1 LRAPCGTC
9 PGTPT
14 REERSTSSRC
24 PEIAALALIAIVA
37 LGLTACQREERRFS
51 EIGPSSGQP
60 DRLRRSGFNPGDPP
74 PPREV
79 VNPYEANAWA
89 VSEGKRL
96 FTWFNCVGC
105 HAHGGGGMGPAL
117 MDAAW
122 IYGSEPQQVYATI
135 VNGGPNGMPPFG
147 GKLTDPEIWQLVAY
161 VRALSGERLRRDVRP
176 SRDDHLQVRPSEQSG
191 PPPRTPSS

>member
-1 LRAPCGTC
+1 MSVKLW
-9 PGTPT
+9 
-14 REERSTSSRC
+14 SRVAAA
-24 PEIAALALIAIVA
+24 IALTAFTFGLA
-37 LGLTACQREERRFS
+37 ACQREERRFS

-74 PPREV
+74 PPRAV
-79 VNPYEANAWA
+79 GNPYEANSWA
-89 VSEGKRL
+89 VSQGKQL

-122 IYGSEPQQVYATI
+122 IYGSEPEQVYATI
-135 VNGGPNGMPPFG
+135 VNGAPNGMPSFG
-147 GKLTDPEIWQLVAY
+147 GKLTDPQIWQLVAY
-161 VRALSGERLRRDVRP
+161 VRSLGGDRLRRDVRP

-191 PPPRTPSS
+191 PPRRRPPP

>member
-1 LRAPCGTC
+1 M
-9 PGTPT
+9 
-14 REERSTSSRC
+14 SSRSRNSLLV
-24 PEIAALALIAIVA
+24 PAIAALAL
-37 LGLTACQREERRFS
+37 GACQREARHS
-51 EIGPSSGQP
+51 SSQPIGGAIPAGESP
-60 DRLRRSGFNPGDPP
+60 DTIHPGGGSPP
-74 PPREV
+74 PPDPRAAKYD
-79 VNPYEANAWA
+79 NNAPA
-89 VSEGKRL
+89 LAEGQAL
-96 FTWFNCVGC
+96 YTQMNCVGC